1 MHDEITY
8 ISIRKVE
15 NLNHEMFTIK
25 LSSEEKSGA
34 FSMSM
39 YETKNDKQVLL
50 LKFFSDVKAFII
62 DANDD

>member
-39 YETKNDKQVLL
+39 YETKNDK
-50 LKFFSDVKAFII
+50 
-62 DANDD
+62 